1 MQAAIVRS
9 GRTAPYSKS
18 VHTAKTHSAA
28 LTATGRMCLSVVSA
42 VHGVA
47 KSTIQIWTAQD
58 RSPEPV
64 ANYPR
69 VQSMTRG
76 RGAALADRPWRAA
89 YQKDDGALNPDLYA
103 TTRRRSA
110 TAVKNVRCS

>member
-1 MQAAIVRS
+1 MQAAILKS

-28 LTATGRMCLSVVSA
+28 LAATGRMRLSVVSA

-47 KSTIQIWTAQD
+47 KSTIQIWIAQD

-76 RGAALADRPWRAA
+76 RCAALADRPWRAA
-89 YQKDDGALNPDLYA
+89 YQKDDG
-103 TTRRRSA
+103 R
-110 TAVKNVRCS
+110 